1 MTRQS
6 QCRSFRAG
14 ELEFV
19 SRAVVRGLLVAL
31 VLCVSSQADAQQ
43 SIRIGEIN
51 SYSGIAAGF
60 TLPYRQ
66 AVELAVDEVN
76 AGGGLLGRRVE
87 VLFRDDKGNP
97 PEAVKHSQ
105 ELVFAEK
112 VHLLAG
118 TFLSNVG
125 LAVSDFARQ
134 NKVLFAAAEPLTE
147 ALTWSQ
153 GHRYVFRVR
162 PNTYSQGRMLAER
175 AATLPYR
182 KWAVIGPNYEYGRR
196 AWETFWARLKEL
208 NPDVQLVGEHW
219 PTLGK
224 IEPSGY
230 ITALLSQQPQAV
242 YVSLFGSDWIAFA
255 REAGKR
261 GLFQKAFFVGI
272 LLGEPEY
279 IEPLKLEAPEGMLV
293 TGYPWYDIQTPV
305 HKGFVAKFQRKAD
318 RTPVVG
324 SLVGYITFQ
333 SIFEAI
339 RRAGSTETEKMIT
352 AMEGLRVET
361 PIGPIFYR
369 PFDHQSTMGAWV
381 GTTKLDPKRGVGV
394 MVNWEY
400 IPGEKVLPS
409 EAEVRKMREA
419 AK

>member
-1 MTRQS
+1 M
-6 QCRSFRAG
+6 RAAPTADYSIRLPSLMYWG
-14 ELEFV
+14 VLGGF
-19 SRAVVRGLLVAL
+19 ALGLFLGFPSLVG
-31 VLCVSSQADAQQ
+31 AQQ
-43 SIRIGEIN
+43 PIRIGEIN
-51 SYSGIAAGF
+51 SYTGIAAGF

-66 AVELAVDEVN
+66 AVEMAVDEVN
-76 AGGGLLGRRVE
+76 AAGGLLGRRVE

-97 PEAVKHSQ
+97 AEAVKHAQ
-105 ELVFAEK
+105 ELVFGEK
-112 VHLLAG
+112 VALLAG

-134 NKVLFAAAEPLTE
+134 NKVLFVAAEPLTE
-147 ALTWSQ
+147 AVTWSQ
-153 GHRYVFRVR
+153 GHRYTFRVR
-162 PNTYSQGRMLAER
+162 PNTHSQGRMLAEP
-175 AATLPYR
+175 AARLPYQR
-182 KWAVIGPNYEYGRR
+182 WAVIGPNYEYGRR
-196 AWETFWARLKEL
+196 AWETFWARLNEL
-208 NPDVQLVGEHW
+208 KPDVQLVGEHW

-230 ITALLSQQPQAV
+230 VTALLSQQPQAV

-279 IEPLKLEAPEGMLV
+279 MDPLKLEAPEGMLV
-293 TGYPWYDIQTPV
+293 TGYPWYDIQAPA
-305 HKGFVAKFQRKAD
+305 HKQFVARFEKRAG
-318 RTPVVG
+318 RTPVAG
-324 SLVGYITFQ
+324 SLVGYLTFL

-339 RRAGSTETEKMIT
+339 RKAGTTDTERLVATL
-352 AMEGLRVET
+352 EGRKVET
-361 PIGPIFYR
+361 PIGPISSR
-369 PFDHQSTMGAWV
+369 PFDHQSSMGAWV
-381 GTTKLDPKRGVGV
+381 GTTKLDRSRGVGI

-419 AK
+419 SH